1 MDKGTELDY
10 IADLMTER
18 EALLKQIRQLKQDQ
32 KRWERIARKA
42 FEMHGGCLPL
52 CRRACMCDCGYEL
65 YHAMIRDEN
74 KNG

>member
-1 MDKGTELDY
+1 MDDGTQLDY

-18 EALLKQIRQLKQDQ
+18 EALLKQIRQIKEEQA
-32 KRWERIARKA
+32 KWERIARKA

-65 YHAMIRDEN
+65 YFAMIRDED

>member
-1 MDKGTELDY
+1 MDNGTQLDY

-18 EALLKQIRQLKQDQ
+18 EALLKQIRQLKQEQ

-65 YHAMIRDEN
+65 YFAMIRDEN

>member
-1 MDKGTELDY
+1 MDDGTQLDY

-18 EALLKQIRQLKQDQ
+18 EAMLKEIRQLKQDQ

-42 FEMHGGCLPL
+42 FEMHPGCLPG

-65 YHAMIRDEN
+65 YFAMIRDEA

>member
-1 MDKGTELDY
+1 MDNGTQLDY

-65 YHAMIRDEN
+65 YFAMIRDED

>member
-42 FEMHGGCLPL
+42 FEMHPGCLPG

>member
-1 MDKGTELDY
+1 MDKGTQLDY

-18 EALLKQIRQLKQDQ
+18 EALLKQIRQLKSD
-32 KRWERIARKA
+32 KAKWERIARKA

-65 YHAMIRDEN
+65 YFAMTRHERQD
-74 KNG
+74 G